1 MFMRRMCN
9 PFQVSYSSIKAET
22 GWTPPEAFLRR
33 RRVIVKNPA
42 IDLPTPSNSSAE
54 KSISLEE
61 PPSSGNN
68 ALHSGKAPLG
78 NGAIV
83 QRKIS
88 ITYDNHDGRNVTSQ
102 LQRNDVSVCER
113 NAVEVSSPVKSPV
126 TVYVY
131 PEPRRNSAPA
141 MPHAIPELQDPN
153 HLAQPLRQSTVETV
167 DSGIAD
173 DQNGGGGAGSPGV
186 VVSSSPRLSLDSRII
201 PTRPQPRFINGHR
214 VVTRYEPPPDCRFFF
229 IFKNLQNLEGV
240 YQSLFYEANL
250 TVAFD
255 AGSRSV

>member
-42 IDLPTPSNSSAE
+42 IDLSTPSNSSAE
-54 KSISLEE
+54 KSISLEQ

-68 ALHSGKAPLG
+68 ALHSGKAALG

-102 LQRNDVSVCER
+102 LQRSVCER
-113 NAVEVSSPVKSPV
+113 NAGEVSSPVKSPV
-126 TVYVY
+126 IYHVFQVDAHHV
-131 PEPRRNSAPA
+131 R
-141 MPHAIPELQDPN
+141 EL
-153 HLAQPLRQSTVETV
+153 
-167 DSGIAD
+167 
-173 DQNGGGGAGSPGV
+173 PGHQ
-186 VVSSSPRLSLDSRII
+186 
-201 PTRPQPRFINGHR
+201 TR
-214 VVTRYEPPPDCRFFF
+214 C
-229 IFKNLQNLEGV
+229 
-240 YQSLFYEANL
+240 ANL
-250 TVAFD
+250 P
-255 AGSRSV
+255 SEC

>member
-1 MFMRRMCN
+1 M
-9 PFQVSYSSIKAET
+9 
-22 GWTPPEAFLRR
+22 
-33 RRVIVKNPA
+33 
-42 IDLPTPSNSSAE
+42 
-54 KSISLEE
+54 
-61 PPSSGNN
+61 
-68 ALHSGKAPLG
+68 
-78 NGAIV
+78 

-102 LQRNDVSVCER
+102 LQRSVCER
-113 NAVEVSSPVKSPV
+113 NAGEVSSPVKSPV

-141 MPHAIPELQDPN
+141 MPHAIPDLQDPN

-173 DQNGGGGAGSPGV
+173 DQNGGGGGGSPGV

-214 VVTRYEPPPDCRFFF
+214 VVTRYGPPSDCRFFF
-229 IFKNLQNLEGV
+229 IFKNLRNFLEDINP
-240 YQSLFYEANL
+240 FCEANL
-250 TVAFD
+250 TVALD
-255 AGSRSV
+255 AGSSSV

>member
-1 MFMRRMCN
+1 MFMRRICN

-42 IDLPTPSNSSAE
+42 IDLPTPSSSSAE
-54 KSISLEE
+54 KSFSLEQ

-88 ITYDNHDGRNVTSQ
+88 ITSDNDDRKNVTLQ
-102 LQRNDVSVCER
+102 LKRNDISGCEG
-113 NAVEVSSPVKSPV
+113 NAVELSSPVKSPV

-141 MPHAIPELQDPN
+141 MPHSIPDLQDPN

-173 DQNGGGGAGSPGV
+173 DQNGSGGAGSPGV

-214 VVTRYEPPPDCRFFF
+214 VVTRYGPPPDRRFFF
-229 IFKNLQNLEGV
+229 IFKYLQNFLEDINP
-240 YQSLFYEANL
+240 FFHEAIL

-255 AGSRSV
+255 ACSLFL